1 MPVMYPNIETER
13 IHYGLSQEEL
23 SEKIGITRKCYYNL
37 QTSGRI
43 PASKISEMA
52 DLFDCSADYLLGRSD
67 VRKYAVRIQRL

>member
-13 IHYGLSQEEL
+13 IHCGLSQEEL
-23 SEKIGITRKCYYNL
+23 SEKIGITRKCYYNW

-52 DLFDCSADYLLGRSD
+52 DLFDCSTDYLLGRSD
-67 VRKYAVRIQRL
+67 VRKYTVRIQRL